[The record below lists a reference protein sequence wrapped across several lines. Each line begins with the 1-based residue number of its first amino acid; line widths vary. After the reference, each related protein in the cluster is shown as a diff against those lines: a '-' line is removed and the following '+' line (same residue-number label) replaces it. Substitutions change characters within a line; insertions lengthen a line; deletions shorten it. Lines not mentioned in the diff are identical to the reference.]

1 MVSKSLSDDE
11 TSDEGGSAP
20 LTYAEIFYKH
30 FPYYLSIGMS
40 ETQYWDSDCL
50 LAKYYREADQLKQER
65 INQNAWLQGM
75 YIYDAVSRL
84 SPILHAFAKKGTK
97 AKPYPSEPYPINERT
112 KKEADNHKE
121 KAKLDKGLLYMQ
133 QFKAKSEIYFKE
145 REGK

>member
-1 MVSKSLSDDE
+1 MMKPLMRGFCSPHICRNILQTFSL
-11 TSDEGGSAP
+11 
-20 LTYAEIFYKH
+20 LLINR
-30 FPYYLSIGMS
+30 MS

-50 LAKYYREADQLKQER
+50 LARYYREADQLKQER